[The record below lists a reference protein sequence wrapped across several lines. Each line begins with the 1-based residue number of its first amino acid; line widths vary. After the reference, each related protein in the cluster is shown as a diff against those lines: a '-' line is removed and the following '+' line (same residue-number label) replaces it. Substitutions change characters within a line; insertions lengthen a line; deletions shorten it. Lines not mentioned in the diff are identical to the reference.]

1 MHAGL
6 TSLGN
11 PLFNDTMKSIATHT
25 RCPECGEILLAD
37 LFERNG
43 RVYLCAACPHHGPWE
58 KLMAKDASLF
68 WELRRRHANSPGVPV
83 DGFHREWSLY
93 SPLVTTCAIDVTKR
107 CNLRCPDCFS
117 DAGSPLDEP
126 SFEEIMGM
134 LPPYTGRGFRPNISL
149 VGGESLLREDIDQ
162 IIAGIAK
169 RGFTPRLNS
178 NGKGLLDRALVARLR
193 QAGLQWVILQFDG
206 FSPATSLRFR
216 GEDLIKQKLQVIQL
230 LAEFDINVHFAVM
243 VMAGVNDHE
252 LTDILRFA
260 LKTPNVR
267 RVSFYPRTQVGRNP
281 HENDES
287 TDLSD
292 VVRSLEQSSNGSIN
306 RRDLLHF
313 KRLFALLFGLTNNP
327 VFRNRACIVPFIVR
341 LDGETVQPINRLLPP
356 GFSTAQWRG
365 LFQLVGQTQRLWR
378 FDRGEYDSGVLPVNI
393 EKFYDN
399 AAFDLDAS
407 ANCHHVYL
415 TRHGYIPF
423 CLYNSFFRDQPTS
436 PC

>member
-1 MHAGL
+1 
-6 TSLGN
+6 
-11 PLFNDTMKSIATHT
+11 
-25 RCPECGEILLAD
+25 
-37 LFERNG
+37 
-43 RVYLCAACPHHGPWE
+43 
-58 KLMAKDASLF
+58 MAKDASLF
-68 WELRRRHANSPGVPV
+68 WQLRRHHADQPGVPV
-83 DGFHREWSLY
+83 DGFHRDWPPY
-93 SPLVTTCAIDVTKR
+93 APLVTTCAIDVTKR
-107 CNLRCPDCFS
+107 CNLHCPDCFS

-126 SFEEIMGM
+126 TFDEIMGM
-134 LPPYTGRGFRPNISL
+134 LPPQTGHGFRPNISL
-149 VGGESLLREDIDQ
+149 VGGESLLRDDIDQ
-162 IIAGIAK
+162 IIAGIAG

-178 NGKGLLDRALVARLR
+178 NGKGLLDRAQIARLR

-216 GEDLIKQKLQVIQL
+216 GADLIEHKLQVIQL
-230 LAEFDINVHFAVM
+230 LAEYDINVHFAVM

-281 HENDES
+281 LENAAS

-292 VVRSLEQSSNGSIN
+292 VVRALEQSSGGSIT
-306 RRDLLHF
+306 RRDFLHF
-313 KRLFALLFGLTNNP
+313 KRLFASLFRLTRNP

-356 GFSTAQWRG
+356 RFSTAQWRG
-365 LFQLVGQTQRLWR
+365 FFELVGQGPRLWR
-378 FDRGEYDSGVLPVNI
+378 FDRGEYNSGILPVNI

-415 TRHGYIPF
+415 TRNGYIPF
-423 CLYNSFFRDQPTS
+423 CLYNSFFRYQPPS